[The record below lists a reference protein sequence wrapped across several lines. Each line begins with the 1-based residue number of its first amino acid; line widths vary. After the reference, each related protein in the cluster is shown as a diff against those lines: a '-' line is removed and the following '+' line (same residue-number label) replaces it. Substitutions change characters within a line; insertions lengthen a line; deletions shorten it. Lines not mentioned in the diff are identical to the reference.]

1 MDQSPSYQSSSLVHT
16 STRVDIE
23 ITLRHQIKEL
33 NEQLNQLNSK
43 LVGSFERIAN
53 LEDEL
58 HESIQNHNIIKSR
71 NKALEIEA
79 AQHEEALKGG
89 LLVESADVQA
99 ELQRLTHR
107 ALQEAEKR
115 SQSEASLSTINKELD
130 DLSASLFSEAN
141 RLVAAEKLQRIKA
154 ERKVL
159 EVEEAMKGVEE
170 VIESRRDQLNDLRVC
185 LENAERERDEYKLQ
199 LMAFQNPTHP
209 SDFEQRPLATELS
222 QRHIASTSHPTLASN
237 PTDTSSSLVASVL
250 SDSNQGASKHRIP
263 SLPYTPGRSPGLF
276 TLQQQIKNLD
286 DILPFHEFLQFT
298 RYLIRMRTD
307 VLARPAPQQN
317 GFSETYHSA
326 AVAMN
331 NVTTNTSSTFS
342 QYRNSMTGGLIKDQP
357 NPVSPKEL
365 LAPILPMSQHLSQA
379 FIKRCI
385 DEDSDPTL
393 RLDLAPGLNFLSRRS
408 IFTALID
415 GHLVIEPVWSDVGAE
430 FDKCSLC
437 GCSLDR
443 WFPARTSLSNAF
455 RVNINRTASTIGSA
469 SASSTMRKMLGGG
482 GWAFG
487 SLSRNKQPT
496 STAGASMSKPQNS
509 STSLNSQHV
518 ETIFS
523 APAHGATLS
532 GRNSP
537 TAEESEAVYVHTFRA
552 ADTSSNRYPIC
563 PTYCLG
569 RLRSVC
575 DFWTHVRSIEC
586 GLLLDESF
594 RFTRRSSQGGSK
606 SLEPHSLGLAY
617 DTTLK
622 MVKQKGRSSDSVI
635 DSPVLTHSILH
646 SSDLSREHTI
656 HTSIR
661 TVPSVTTPPAALAA
675 TTYNTS
681 LSSGSGPQ
689 SLGDMNDDQNISKP
703 DVSIAGVTEPSLAET
718 SAKGVVT
725 DWQCQSTSSPQLS
738 RTKTISLPAPP
749 PVPRRSS
756 ARAQS
761 IPSLEVAAVSP
772 KTTTGTFS
780 PSTSKSINVTPHAS
794 RDSIS
799 SELSSV
805 HMSDELAFTNR
816 GKPTFSSQA
825 IPKFL
830 TRKTSTI
837 GSTTEG
843 EMDLEGLDPGWE
855 ERCWC
860 HLIKLKED
868 MFHKRVG
875 VSIIL

>member
-1 MDQSPSYQSSSLVHT
+1 M
-16 STRVDIE
+16 
-23 ITLRHQIKEL
+23 

-43 LVGSFERIAN
+43 LVGSFERIAD

-58 HESIQNHNIIKSR
+58 HESTQNHNQLKSR
-71 NKALEIEA
+71 NKALEIES

-115 SQSEASLSTINKELD
+115 SQSEASLSTINQELD

-154 ERKVL
+154 ERKVV

-170 VIESRRDQLNDLRVC
+170 VIESRRDQLNDLRIC
-185 LENAERERDEYKLQ
+185 LEDTERERDEYKLQ
-199 LMAFQNPTHP
+199 LMAFQNPTHA
-209 SDFEQRPLATELS
+209 SECGQHPLATELS
-222 QRHIASTSHPTLASN
+222 QEQIASTSHPTLASN
-237 PTDTSSSLVASVL
+237 PTDTTSSLVASVL
-250 SDSNQGASKHRIP
+250 PDNNHDSSMHRIP
-263 SLPYTPGRSPGLF
+263 SLPYTPGRSPGIF
-276 TLQQQIKNLD
+276 PFQQQQQPIKNLD
-286 DILPFHEFLQFT
+286 DILPFQEFVQFT

-307 VLARPAPQQN
+307 VLARPAQQQN
-317 GFSETYHSA
+317 GFSDSYYSA
-326 AVAMN
+326 SAAMN
-331 NVTTNTSSTFS
+331 NVAANTSSTFS
-342 QYRNSMTGGLIKDQP
+342 QYRTSITGGLTKDHQT
-357 NPVSPKEL
+357 NPTSPKEL
-365 LAPILPMSQHLSQA
+365 LSPILPMSQHLSQA
-379 FIKRCI
+379 FIKRCV

-415 GHLVIEPVWSDVGAE
+415 GHLVIEPVWGDIGTE

-443 WFPARTSLSNAF
+443 WFPAHTSLGNAF
-455 RVNINRTASTIGSA
+455 RSNASKTASTTGSA
-469 SASSTMRKMLGGG
+469 SASSTMRKMLGGS

-487 SLSRNKQPT
+487 SLGRNKQQ
-496 STAGASMSKPQNS
+496 TATANVFMSKPQNS
-509 STSLNSQHV
+509 STSLSSRHV
-518 ETIFS
+518 ETIFAAPSHS
-523 APAHGATLS
+523 ATHS

-537 TAEESEAVYVHTFRA
+537 TPEESEAVYVHTFRA

-575 DFWTHVRSIEC
+575 DFWTYVRSIEC

-594 RFTRRSSQGGSK
+594 RFAHRSSRSGSK

-622 MVKQKGRSSDSVI
+622 MVKQKGRSSESVI
-635 DSPVLTHSILH
+635 DSPVLTQSILH
-646 SSDLSREHTI
+646 SSDSSREDTT
-656 HTSIR
+656 HTSIHP
-661 TVPSVTTPPAALAA
+661 VPSSEAPSASLTETAEK
-675 TTYNTS
+675 TS
-681 LSSGSGPQ
+681 STSGSGPEPVAD
-689 SLGDMNDDQNISKP
+689 LNDHQDLNKP
-703 DVSIAGVTEPSLAET
+703 DTSTATVAEPS
-718 SAKGVVT
+718 SAKSVVT
-725 DWQCQSTSSPQLS
+725 DSQCQPSQPTSSPQLS
-738 RTKTISLPAPP
+738 RTKTVSLPAPP
-749 PVPRRSS
+749 PAPRRSS

-761 IPSLEVAAVSP
+761 IPPLEVPPISP

-780 PSTSKSINVTPHAS
+780 PSTSKSIIVTAHMS
-794 RDSIS
+794 HDSIS
-799 SELSSV
+799 SELSSA
-805 HMSDELAFTNR
+805 HTSDEPSSANR
-816 GKPTFSSQA
+816 GKTTISSQA
-825 IPKFL
+825 MPRFL

-837 GSTTEG
+837 GSLTEG
-843 EMDLEGLDPGWE
+843 ELDLEGLETGWE
-855 ERCWC
+855 EKCWC

>member
-1 MDQSPSYQSSSLVHT
+1 MEPSSSCQSSSSLSLHA
-16 STRVDIE
+16 SNRVDIE
-23 ITLRHQIKEL
+23 ISLRIQLKEL

-58 HESIQNHNIIKSR
+58 HESTQNHNLIKSR
-71 NKALEIEA
+71 NKVLEIEA
-79 AQHEEALKGG
+79 AEHEEALKGG

-154 ERKVL
+154 ERKVV

-199 LMAFQNPTHP
+199 LMAFQNPTHA
-209 SDFEQRPLATELS
+209 SDCGQHPLANELS
-222 QRHIASTSHPTLASN
+222 QEYIASTSHPTLACN
-237 PTDTSSSLVASVL
+237 PTDTSSSIIASVL
-250 SDSNQGASKHRIP
+250 PDNNHDSSIHRIP
-263 SLPYTPGRSPGLF
+263 SLPYTPGRSPGIF
-276 TLQQQIKNLD
+276 PFQQQQQIKNLE
-286 DILPFHEFLQFT
+286 DILPFQEFVQFT

-307 VLARPAPQQN
+307 ALARPAPQQN
-317 GFSETYHSA
+317 GFSESYYSA
-326 AVAMN
+326 AAAMN
-331 NVTTNTSSTFS
+331 NVTTNPSSTFS
-342 QYRNSMTGGLIKDQP
+342 QYRHSMAGGLVKDQL
-357 NPVSPKEL
+357 NPISPKEL

-385 DEDSDPTL
+385 DEDSDPAL

-408 IFTALID
+408 IFTALVD
-415 GHLVIEPVWSDVGAE
+415 GHLVIEPVWSDIGAE

-437 GCSLDR
+437 GCPLDR
-443 WFPARTSLSNAF
+443 WFPARTSLGNAF
-455 RVNINRTASTIGSA
+455 RANANRTTSTIGST

-482 GWAFG
+482 GWTFG
-487 SLSRNKQPT
+487 SLSRNKQQT
-496 STAGASMSKPQNS
+496 ATAGVFMSKPSNS
-509 STSLNSQHV
+509 STSRSSRHV

-523 APAHGATLS
+523 APAHSATPS
-532 GRNSP
+532 GRTSP
-537 TAEESEAVYVHTFRA
+537 TPEESEAVYVHTFRA

-575 DFWTHVRSIEC
+575 DFWTYVRSIEC

-594 RFTRRSSQGGSK
+594 RFARRPSQRGSR

-622 MVKQKGRSSDSVI
+622 MVKQKGRSSESVI
-635 DSPVLTHSILH
+635 DSPVLTHSVLH
-646 SSDLSREHTI
+646 SSDSSREDTT
-656 HTSIR
+656 HTSIHP
-661 TVPSVTTPPAALAA
+661 VPSSNTPPASLTAA
-675 TTYNTS
+675 ADNTS
-681 LSSGSGPQ
+681 SSSGSGPLPLADLNNHQ
-689 SLGDMNDDQNISKP
+689 
-703 DVSIAGVTEPSLAET
+703 DVNKSDTSIAAIPEPS
-718 SAKGVVT
+718 SAKAVVT
-725 DWQCQSTSSPQLS
+725 DSQCQPTSSSQLS
-738 RTKTISLPAPP
+738 RTKTVSLPAPP
-749 PVPRRSS
+749 PVPRRSTV
-756 ARAQS
+756 RAQS
-761 IPSLEVAAVSP
+761 IPPLEVAPISP

-780 PSTSKSINVTPHAS
+780 PSTSNSIIVTAHVS

-799 SELSSV
+799 SEFSSAPT
-805 HMSDELAFTNR
+805 SDEPGSANR
-816 GKPTFSSQA
+816 GKTTLSSQA
-825 IPKFL
+825 IPRYL
-830 TRKTSTI
+830 TRKTSTT

-843 EMDLEGLDPGWE
+843 EMDLDGLETGWE
-855 ERCWC
+855 EKCWC